1 MAGTAQKERMDA
13 AKAIKLMLAVA
24 GAATLPGAWL
34 GMRLAGIIDL
44 YGADP
49 LVGVM
54 AAPLEVWGDIARY
67 PFWIGTT
74 STCVIGALVG
84 AVIPWCVV
92 MGLLLMR
99 KDNQRPG
106 EEQGSARWANT
117 SELVPFKE
125 FDNPDP
131 TYNAM
136 ILSENAGVA
145 ISRNEHSPAWDRNIN
160 VIVLGG
166 SGSGKTRNYVKPNVM
181 QMYGDYFITDPKG
194 DLIGDV
200 GWLLVENG
208 YDVRC
213 FNTFIPER
221 SLIYNP
227 LHYVRTDL
235 EIISFAEMLIS
246 MTTSKKSTS
255 SDPFWE
261 KAEAM
266 LYMALIAFMRDY
278 LPERDYHIGTLLR
291 FMSMAQASESD
302 ENAQSPLDCIFNELK
317 TGYRLKRVTGPRKPA
332 VRTNPAG
339 EETVYSEEASVS
351 YKRVP
356 SPFKRRDGKMPYH
369 NVHADGSRGWATSGD
384 DFALENYTSFK
395 KAAGKTLK
403 SILITCDT
411 RLAKFRAAEVRSIII
426 GEDQMHLERLGDP
439 DSKSAIFAVFRDTD
453 QRTLGFLHGIMVYQA
468 INILCEK
475 ALVRYGG
482 RLPRFVDFILDE
494 YRSLNL
500 PSDISAM
507 ISVIRSRNIGM
518 SIILQGIS
526 QLKELY
532 DEDTA
537 ISIRACCDATLFLG
551 ASQNDEETPKFISD
565 ACGQQTVYDENV
577 TSQHGGSGGW
587 SRAGSKI
594 ARPLITPDEVTRL
607 PKTDCIV
614 FMNGV
619 GPYRDSKYPLEKHP
633 RFKQMKGGFDL
644 KSYLS
649 ERASQQERDEKAPP
663 QRGGAQAA

>member
-1 MAGTAQKERMDA
+1 MAGKAQKERMDA
-13 AKAIKLMLAVA
+13 GKAIKLMLIVA

-34 GMRLAGIIDL
+34 GMRMAGIIDL
-44 YGADP
+44 YGSEP

-67 PFWIGTT
+67 PVWIGTT

-84 AVIPWCVV
+84 AVIPWCIV

-99 KDNQRPG
+99 KDNQRLG

-117 SELVPFKE
+117 SEITPFKD
-125 FDNPDP
+125 FDNADP
-131 TYNAM
+131 TYNTM
-136 ILSENAGVA
+136 ILSQNAGIA
-145 ISRNEHSPAWDRNIN
+145 LSRKSYSMLWDRNIN
-160 VIVLGG
+160 AIVLGG
-166 SGSGKTRNYVKPNVM
+166 SGSGKTRNYVMPNVL

-200 GWLLVENG
+200 GWPLVNNG

-235 EIISFAEMLIS
+235 EIISFCEMFIA
-246 MTTSKKSTS
+246 MTTGTKNTS
-255 SDPFWE
+255 GDPFWE

-278 LPERDYHIGTLLR
+278 LPARDYHIGTLLR
-291 FMSMAQASESD
+291 LMSMAQASESN

-317 TGYRLKRVTGPRKPA
+317 TGYRLKRVN
-332 VRTNPAG
+332 NPGRSNRRPNAAG
-339 EETVYSEEASVS
+339 EETVYSNDASVS

-356 SPFKRRDGKMPYH
+356 SPFRRRDGKMPYY
-369 NVHADGSRGWATSGD
+369 NVHADGSRGWATSSD

-403 SILITCDT
+403 SILISCDT
-411 RLAKFRAAEVRSIII
+411 RLAKFRAAEVRGIMS
-426 GEDQMHLERLGDP
+426 GEDQMHLERMGDP
-439 DSKSAIFAVFRDTD
+439 DAKNAIFAVFRDTD
-453 QRTLGFLHGIMVYQA
+453 QRTLGFLHGIMVYQT

-475 ALVRYGG
+475 ALVDYGG

-500 PSDISAM
+500 PADISAM
-507 ISVIRSRNIGM
+507 ISVIRSRNLGM

-526 QLKELY
+526 QLNELY

-537 ISIRACCDATLFLG
+537 KSIRACCDATLFLG
-551 ASQNDEETPKFISD
+551 ASQNDDVTPKFISD
-565 ACGQQTVYDENV
+565 AIGQQTVYDENV

-594 ARPLITPDEVTRL
+594 ARPLMTPDEVTRL

-614 FMNGV
+614 LVNGTFA
-619 GPYRDSKYPLEKHP
+619 YRDSKYPLEKHP

-644 KSYLS
+644 KRYLS
-649 ERASQQERDEKAPP
+649 DRASKQERDEKAPP
-663 QRGGAQAA
+663 QGDGAQAA